1 MNNNIKNTVEI
12 TIQGDADTV
21 DTCVNL
27 LEQNH
32 IQHRKRVEWN
42 AHEIIDYKWHHI
54 KYYAY
59 SFAVTDVEKA
69 IAVMNPSGAEL
80 YITLLTPSCDYIKI
94 RCNEYNHVENLI
106 DYVIES
112 DTKYLTVEL
121 M

>member
-1 MNNNIKNTVEI
+1 MNNNIENTVEI

-32 IQHRKRVEWN
+32 IQHRKRVEWK
-42 AHEIIDYKWHHI
+42 ADEIIDWKWHHS
-54 KYYAY
+54 KYYVY
-59 SFAVTDVEKA
+59 SFTAKDVEKA
-69 IAVMNPSGAEL
+69 IAVMNPSGAKL
-80 YITLLTPSCDYIKI
+80 YVTLLTPTNDYIKI
-94 RCNEYNHVENLI
+94 RCNEYDHVENLI

-112 DTKYLTVEL
+112 DTKCLTVEL

>member
-94 RCNEYNHVENLI
+94 RCNEYNHDENLI
-106 DYVIES
+106 DYGIES